1 MKRVS
6 TRYRLKENG
15 NDREEVNEERNR
27 FEVVRKRDKELWAV
41 MLEVMIDDLGGLRAE
56 TGYSYTLS

>member
-1 MKRVS
+1 ME
-6 TRYRLKENG
+6 ENG
-15 NDREEVNEERNR
+15 NKSGLSKEERNC